1 MRHRSFRLAA
11 IAALFLG
18 AAAAFIRVQPAHT
31 ITVFRKGASVIARR
45 TPLFIRP
52 ITSDGTCRVATVGD
66 AALHVST
73 PRITTRTGD
82 ELNLQVRVLY
92 TPPGGVPAG
101 WPAGDWCRSLETRIG
116 RAAETWAAATTADAI
131 LADRRG
137 IAHTA
142 AEAIARDLAAAGVRT
157 TDVKAPLDLPPG
169 FERLRDVPQVSAKS
183 HRTPP
188 VIFIGLDGADWELLD
203 TYIADGSMPVLQRL
217 MKEGASGSLLTEHP
231 PLSPLVWTTM
241 FTGTGPL
248 EHQILDF
255 TRFNPAT
262 HEREPITS
270 DERRVPA
277 IWNMVS
283 DAGKRVAVFGVW
295 ATYAAEP
302 VHGLLVS
309 DRLFT
314 FLYTEKE
321 VPPGAVFPPARAA
334 WARTRLAD
342 AERSVDKTRLRDY
355 LPWLSDEDY
364 AAAETSDNPYAQPA
378 SALRRILVET
388 EVYRRLSS
396 DVLRAGALP
405 DLTILYLQG
414 TDTIGHVFAPYAP
427 PRQPSIAPAD
437 FDRYN
442 AVPRHYFREIDTLL
456 GEYAS
461 LAERSGAVLVIASD
475 HGFRWREGRPA
486 ELSSFAAA
494 SAAKWHRNEGLFLI
508 RGPGITATQGH
519 TARAGVRQ
527 LCATLAS
534 LTGIPMPEGIDT
546 HPLPGVVPSRATLD
560 YRPFFQRA
568 EAPPVTR
575 SSRASSEDIAK
586 LRALGYIG
594 STEAPRS
601 QSPAAAGDTKTAG
614 AYNNAGLI
622 LREQKRTGEAIAA
635 FEKAMATDPH
645 YASAKWN
652 LSETLF
658 AAQQQLDRADALLV
672 DAVREGLPEGE
683 KYVVG
688 RAIQYQRGGHA
699 ERTTRLLDV
708 AIEVRASDPELHLF
722 RGRYRMDRGDCA
734 GALTD
739 FNVAAEA
746 KPDALTFASR
756 GLAQMCLGDAASAR
770 ASFERSLQL
779 DPNQPMLRQYVQ
791 R

>member
-1 MRHRSFRLAA
+1 MTRRLFRLAA
-11 IAALFLG
+11 IAALLLG
-18 AAAAFIRVQPAHT
+18 TAAVFVRVQPPQT
-31 ITVFRKGASVIARR
+31 ITLFRNGSSVVSRR
-45 TPLFIRP
+45 MLLFIRP
-52 ITSDGTCRVATVGD
+52 LTSEGACRASTMGD

-73 PRITTRTGD
+73 SVVRTRTGD
-82 ELNLQVRVLY
+82 ELDLPIRVLY
-92 TPPGGVPAG
+92 RPPAAVPNG
-101 WPAGDWCRSLETRIG
+101 WPAGDWCASLEARIA
-116 RAAETWAAATTADAI
+116 RAATTWAAGTSADAI
-131 LADRRG
+131 LADRRA
-137 IAHTA
+137 IAHA
-142 AEAIARDLAAAGVRT
+142 ASEAIARDLASAGVLT
-157 TDVKAPLDLPPG
+157 TDVKVRVDLPAG
-169 FERLRDVPQVSAKS
+169 FERLRSIPQIAARS
-183 HRTPP
+183 HRTAP

-203 TYIADGSMPVLQRL
+203 TYIANGSMPVLQRL
-217 MKEGASGSLLTEHP
+217 VKEGTSGALVTEHP

-248 EHQILDF
+248 DHQILDF
-255 TRFNPAT
+255 TRFNPVT

-314 FLYTEKE
+314 FLYTEKD
-321 VPPGAVFPPARAA
+321 VPPGAVFPPARGT
-334 WARTRLAD
+334 WARARLAE
-342 AERSVDKTRLRDY
+342 AERAVDKTRLRDY
-355 LPWLSDEDY
+355 LPWLTDEEY
-364 AAAETSDNPYAQPA
+364 AAAEKSDNPYARPA

-396 DVLRAGALP
+396 DVLREGALP

-442 AVPRHYFREIDTLL
+442 AVPLHYFHEIDALL
-456 GEYAS
+456 GEYAA
-461 LAERSGAVLVIASD
+461 LAQRSGAILVIASD

-494 SAAKWHRNEGLFLI
+494 SAAKWHRNEGIFLV
-508 RGPGITATQGH
+508 RGPGIAASQGH

-534 LTGIPMPEGIDT
+534 LTGVPMPQGIDT
-546 HPLPGVVPSRATLD
+546 HPLPGVAPSRDELD
-560 YRPFFQRA
+560 YKPFFQRA
-568 EAPPVTR
+568 PAPPSTAG
-575 SSRASSEDIAK
+575 SKASSEEIAK

-594 STEAPRS
+594 STEAPRP
-601 QSPAAAGDTKTAG
+601 QTAVAAGETKTAG

-622 LREQKRTGEAIAA
+622 LREQKRTAEAIAA
-635 FEKAMATDPH
+635 FEKAIAIDPG

-652 LSETLF
+652 LSETLL
-658 AAQQQLDRADALLV
+658 AGRQQLDRADTLLL

-683 KYVVG
+683 KYVIG
-688 RAIQYQRGGHA
+688 RAIQYQRSGDTA
-699 ERTTRLLDV
+699 RATRLLDG
-708 AIEVRASDPELHLF
+708 AIAMRASDAELHLF
-722 RGRYRMDRGDCA
+722 RGRYRMDRGDCT
-734 GALTD
+734 GALAD
-739 FNVAAEA
+739 FNIATETR
-746 KPDALTFASR
+746 PDALAFASR
-756 GLAQMCLGDAASAR
+756 GLAQMCLGDSASAR

-779 DPNQPMLRQYVQ
+779 DPNQPMLQQYLQ